1 MAKHAKSDGEHVDR
15 RSYLRHIGVGA
26 TGVVLAGCA
35 GGGGTETDNT
45 TTAGESEET
54 DTDADTETQAEDTKR
69 SDETIIIGMGS
80 AAETL
85 DPHAANRLP
94 EQEIITS
101 FAEPLFRDDPD
112 GEPTPHLL
120 SEWEQNE
127 DATRFDFTVKEGI
140 TFHDDETF
148 DAEAA
153 VWNLNRIR
161 ENSPVASDISASNI
175 ATIEAT
181 GEYEFYVEYEDPFP
195 LLPRRLTIW
204 NFSMVS
210 PAAVEEAGED
220 FGQSTVIG
228 TGPYQFDNWNR
239 GTAVTCTRYEDYD
252 WGSEWLSTQGPGYVE
267 EFRFEHHPE
276 GSTLRNE
283 LTNGDVHGSK
293 SVLLSFAQEIENHEN
308 TQLARKQ
315 FTRQAYV
322 CPNCQSETF
331 SETDVRKAVVHAIN
345 KEAVMESTVSGEGYP
360 IWNCVTP
367 NHSNSLGPEESKEL
381 GQQFNPDRA
390 RELLENAGW
399 TNSQQAE
406 VRSRD
411 GEDLSIDFFTF
422 TIEREKRVGRAVAP
436 MLEQVGFD
444 VNLEILE
451 AGTLYD
457 QVGSGEH
464 DLLVMALGGTY
475 GLGWLENALHSSR
488 WFTEGGCCNFSI
500 WENEEFDQLIDD
512 TKTEPDAEARAENVK
527 DAQRIMLEEAPVAP
541 IFGYNKIFGYK
552 NEVGG
557 VDNWRK
563 HQWWPVEPYGQ
574 RMELFL

>member
-1 MAKHAKSDGEHVDR
+1 MAKHAKNDGERVDR
-15 RSYLRHIGVGA
+15 RSYLRHLGVGA
-26 TGVVLAGCA
+26 TGVVLAGCT
-35 GGGGTETDNT
+35 GGDGTATETDSPT
-45 TTAGESEET
+45 DESGGSGQ
-54 DTDADTETQAEDTKR
+54 DTETQAPDTKR
-69 SDETIIIGMGS
+69 NDETIVIGMGS

-85 DPHAANRLP
+85 DPHKANRLP

-101 FAEPLFRDDPD
+101 YAEPLFRDNLE

-127 DATRFDFTVKEGI
+127 DATRFDFVVEEGI
-140 TFHDDETF
+140 TFHDGETF

-153 VWNLNRIR
+153 VWNLERIR
-161 ENSPVASDISASNI
+161 ENSPVASDLSVESIT
-175 ATIEAT
+175 TIEAT

-195 LLPRRLTIW
+195 LMPRRLTTW

-220 FGQSTVIG
+220 FGQSTMVG

-239 GTAVTCTRYEDYD
+239 GTAVTFTRYEDYD
-252 WGSEWLSTQGPGYVE
+252 WGPDYLTNQGPGFPA

-293 SVLLSFAQEIENHEN
+293 SVLLSFAQDIEEHEN
-308 TQLARKQ
+308 TKLARKQ

-322 CPNCQSETF
+322 CPNCQTETF
-331 SETDVRKAVVHAIN
+331 SEKEVRQAVVHAIN
-345 KEAVMESTVSGEGYP
+345 KEAVMQSTVSGEGYP

-381 GQQFNPDRA
+381 GQQFDPGRA

-399 TNSQQAE
+399 TNSQQGE

-411 GEDLSIDFFTF
+411 GEDLTIDFFTF

-436 MLEQVGFD
+436 MLGRVGFD

-512 TKTEPDAEARAENVK
+512 TKSEPDPEVRAQNVK
-527 DAQRIMLEEAPVAP
+527 EAQRIMLEEAPVAP

-552 NEVGG
+552 DGVGG
-557 VDNWRK
+557 MPNWQK
-563 HQWWPVEPYGQ
+563 HQWWPVEPYVQ